1 MPNTDSES
9 KQKSFSDFL
18 IEKRS
23 QKFLK
28 PFPIPNRE
36 KYYFD
41 LDNIERSWIYPFDG
55 YCNLFI
61 SEAEQLLF
69 NAMILYELGYFDCA
83 YYSLRSAVEIS
94 TTIVF
99 LSDLPQEERKKN
111 IIDWSF
117 AQKFPIH
124 SKMVKE
130 ISKKGTNYV
139 DMLKRMPGFFE
150 NSRALLSK
158 LNKFV
163 HKQGLWNFYVFADHL
178 TIKDHTT
185 YHFKIFRYFLER
197 CIGVVAVMR
206 LAIDPF
212 PLLLMDDDILYRFPY
227 SAANPYNEDFA
238 NFYIGSEII
247 KQYKQTNMYR
257 EYYNRIICN
266 EKLCKEA
273 FAVANGKYIDS
284 QNIDKI
290 INQSHL
296 LHEADVISV
305 LLVGSSKKV
314 VKVYHENP
322 LIKYSTNRCSNRLS
336 FAIPKESLA
345 ECLKSQSYLNFKC
358 ENVYISVLGFNSA
371 IYFIEHNELL
381 TEREYTSIVDYVNSN
396 MPMRFKNENR
406 L

>member
-1 MPNTDSES
+1 MSNANSES
-9 KQKSFSDFL
+9 KPKSFSDFL

-23 QKFLK
+23 QKFLN

-69 NAMILYELGYFDCA
+69 NSLILFESGYFDCA
-83 YYSLRSAVEIS
+83 FYSLRSAIEIS

-99 LSDLPQEERKKN
+99 LSDLPQEEREKYL
-111 IIDWSF
+111 IAWSF

-124 SKMVKE
+124 SKMIKE
-130 ISKKGTNYV
+130 ISEKGKIYV

-150 NSRALLSK
+150 NSRKLLSK
-158 LNKFV
+158 LNKHV
-163 HKQGLWNFYVFADHL
+163 HKQGLWNFYVCANQL
-178 TIKDHTT
+178 AIKDNTQIL
-185 YHFKIFRYFLER
+185 FKLYRYFLEK

-212 PLLLMDDDILYRFPY
+212 PVLLTDDDLFYRFPY
-227 SAANPYNEDFA
+227 SAAAPYNLDFT

-247 KQYKQTNMYR
+247 EQYKNTNIYKT
-257 EYYNRIICN
+257 YYNSIICK

-273 FAVANGKYIDS
+273 FSVARGKHIDS
-284 QNIDKI
+284 KNIDKI
-290 INQSHL
+290 IQQSHL
-296 LHEADVISV
+296 LYEADVVST
-305 LLVGSSKKV
+305 LLVRSSSKV
-314 VKVYHENP
+314 VKVYHGNP
-322 LIKYSTNRCSNRLS
+322 LVEYSSDRDSNRLS
-336 FAIPKESLA
+336 FIIAKESFA
-345 ECLKSQSYLNFKC
+345 ECLKSPSCLNFKYD
-358 ENVYISVLGFNSA
+358 NVYISALIFNND

-381 TEREYTSIVDYVNSN
+381 TEREYISIIDYVKGN
-396 MPMRFKNENR
+396 MPTHFRNEN
-406 L
+406 